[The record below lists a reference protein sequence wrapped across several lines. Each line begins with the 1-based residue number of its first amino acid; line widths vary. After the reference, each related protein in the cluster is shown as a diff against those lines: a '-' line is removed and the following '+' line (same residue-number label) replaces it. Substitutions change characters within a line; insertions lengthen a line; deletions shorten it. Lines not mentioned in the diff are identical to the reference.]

1 MSFVAQKSAL
11 ESFIQTNL
19 TGTNLVFENQSQGN
33 KVTEWVRV
41 NILNPDNRQIS
52 LGSNPYFRYLGLLI
66 FQIFI
71 KPNTGSGR
79 AMEIADQITTLFRGQ
94 TISGMTFKPPVI
106 DPVGESGG
114 WYQINVS
121 AHFSREEV

>member
-1 MSFVAQKSAL
+1 MTFQAQKSAL
-11 ESFIQTNL
+11 ETYIKTNL
-19 TGTNLVFENQSQGN
+19 TGTNLVFENQTQNN
-33 KVTEWVRV
+33 KVSEWVRV
-41 NILNPDNRQIS
+41 NILNPDGKQIS
-52 LGSNPYFRYLGLLI
+52 LGSNPYYRYIGLLI

-79 AMEIADQITTLFRGQ
+79 AMEIADQITTLFRGL

-114 WYQINVS
+114 WYQHNVS
-121 AHFSREEV
+121 TQFSREEV